1 VALIRRDPWMTIPT
15 LQQSINRLF
24 DDMLPVSERQDTVF
38 FNWQPS
44 VDTLEKDQAI
54 EIRAELPGVKK
65 DDISIDVRNNV
76 LTLSGERSYDE
87 DVNEENFYRRERFY
101 GKFQRS
107 FTLPD
112 NVNTDNIEAQ
122 FDEGVLKITV
132 PKTEESQSK
141 KQIEVH

>member
-1 VALIRRDPWMTIPT
+1 MALIRRDPWMTIPT
-15 LQQSINRLF
+15 LQNEINRLF
-24 DDMLPVSERQDTVF
+24 DGMLPATEREETGF

-44 VDTLEKDQAI
+44 VDTIEKDHAI

-87 DVNEENFYRRERFY
+87 DVNEENFYRKERFY
-101 GKFQRS
+101 GRFQRA

-112 NVNTDNIEAQ
+112 NVDADNIDAH
-122 FDEGVLKITV
+122 FNEGVLKITV
-132 PKTEESQSK
+132 PKTEESQK
-141 KQIEVH
+141 KQITVH